1 MVATLVVDFV
11 GLWASWVP
19 TRGTP
24 IEMLVF
30 GGTAGDGATWVSRRR
45 ERVRQFSTRG
55 GSKACPTQNS
65 GVDEND
71 GIGDGG
77 TRGRSSLPAGLPANS
92 NGGGTKSPYLRMR
105 RQPAYSK

>member
-1 MVATLVVDFV
+1 MATLVVDFV

-30 GGTAGDGATWVSRRR
+30 VGTAGDGATRVSRRR

-55 GSKACPTQNS
+55 GSRACPTQNS
-65 GVDEND
+65 GVREND
-71 GIGDGG
+71 GIGGSG
-77 TRGRSSLPAGLPANS
+77 TRREVLTAGQLKRLGREVTVFTYA
-92 NGGGTKSPYLRMR
+92 
-105 RQPAYSK
+105 